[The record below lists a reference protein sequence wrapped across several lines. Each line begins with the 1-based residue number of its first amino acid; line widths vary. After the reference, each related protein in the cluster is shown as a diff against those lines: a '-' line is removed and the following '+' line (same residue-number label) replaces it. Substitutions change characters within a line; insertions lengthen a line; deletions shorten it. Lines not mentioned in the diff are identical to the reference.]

1 MWDSLAQYRSQRRK
15 EMERLTREAELV
27 ERLKAHPPLLARV
40 ESILSAV
47 ENEAGAVQEA
57 DAAEQRLIDELR
69 QLGRES
75 LTAWAQHQVQKTTE
89 EARRAE
95 GVWRE
100 GKKLCWHSTFGD
112 IAVDEPQLRCDSHR
126 LRPFVQSA
134 RVHHRGCSRPLQRA
148 VTDFAADVP
157 FAQAMDKLVEHYGVL
172 LGESTIRRIT
182 EAHARRIHAD
192 TVLEQAWPTQAGA
205 ATVIVEMDGGMAPL
219 VEPVAHSTDHR
230 KYKQLRWQEAKLCL
244 AHAAGSTRLHVGGT
258 LQGDVDDAGQHLFH
272 CARQAGLGVHSRV
285 HAVGD
290 GASWIS
296 AQVEVRFGAQGE
308 YLVDFY
314 HVCEYLG
321 AAAAAIEPLPAARA
335 AWLDE
340 QKQRLKTRCAD
351 AVLATLAPASGGAA
365 PRGRKCP
372 GAPLPS
378 LPESSVASTGLSTRY
393 RRWPADWFGR
403 NRKCA
408 PLHRAG
414 APEAPRRL
422 VARRQR

>member
-1 MWDSLAQYRSQRRK
+1 M
-15 EMERLTREAELV
+15 
-27 ERLKAHPPLLARV
+27 
-40 ESILSAV
+40 
-47 ENEAGAVQEA
+47 
-57 DAAEQRLIDELR
+57 
-69 QLGRES
+69 
-75 LTAWAQHQVQKTTE
+75 
-89 EARRAE
+89 
-95 GVWRE
+95 
-100 GKKLCWHSTFGD
+100 
-112 IAVDEPQLRCDSHR
+112 DEPQLRCDSHR

-205 ATVIVEMDGGMAPL
+205 ATVIVEMAGGMAPL
-219 VEPVAHSTDHR
+219 VEPVAHSADHR

-296 AQVEVRFGAQGE
+296 AQVEARFGAQGE

-351 AVLATLAPASGGAA
+351 AVLATLAPHREAPHLADENAPVRRCHRYLSHRLHQLDYQHAIAGGLPIGSGEIESAHRYIVQA
-365 PRGRKCP
+365 RLKRP
-372 GAPLPS
+372 GAWWRAANAEHMLALRLNRANRQWLAYWARQAS
-378 LPESSVASTGLSTRY
+378 HGVSQAACENTSV
-393 RRWPADWFGR
+393 
-403 NRKCA
+403 
-408 PLHRAG
+408 
-414 APEAPRRL
+414 
-422 VARRQR
+422 